1 MHFFN
6 PEKVNNR
13 FQGPVYDSKP
23 REPGFFT
30 RAFPSLSYYLRVY
43 AKTTMWTVIKAKRG
57 TFDDKA
63 WLYSCNWFLDDVES
77 TGIHVHADGLQYI
90 DQLKGR
96 PCVICANHMS
106 TLETYML
113 PAMILPR
120 FPVTFVVKKA
130 LVEMPL
136 FGDVMKSRSPVV
148 LGRSNPKEDLM
159 AVLHEGSDRL
169 KKGMSVVVFP
179 QGTRCEHFDDAKFNS
194 LAVKLAAR
202 AGVPLVPLALK
213 TDAWSVGHRIKDCG
227 RIYPNRDVLFRF
239 FPPITVNG
247 PGHAEHNAIRETLS
261 ETLSFWEKRQDIL
274 DRHALPFT
282 PPNFRLP
289 AAIDPAA
296 LAESGQETA
305 EPGQKPD
312 ESSGTSDGSRL

>member
-1 MHFFN
+1 M
-6 PEKVNNR
+6 ER
-13 FQGPVYDSKP
+13 
-23 REPGFFT
+23 
-30 RAFPSLSYYLRVY
+30 
-43 AKTTMWTVIKAKRG
+43 
-57 TFDDKA
+57 
-63 WLYSCNWFLDDVES
+63 

-90 DQLKGR
+90 DQLEGR

-113 PAMILPR
+113 PAILLPR
-120 FPVTFVVKKA
+120 FPVTFVVKKY

-136 FGDVMKSRSPVV
+136 FCDVMKSRSPVV
-148 LGRSNPKEDLM
+148 LGRSNPREDLLK
-159 AVLHEGSDRL
+159 VLHEGSDRL

-213 TDAWSVGHRIKDCG
+213 TDAWSVGHRIKDFG

>member
-1 MHFFN
+1 M
-6 PEKVNNR
+6 
-13 FQGPVYDSKP
+13 
-23 REPGFFT
+23 
-30 RAFPSLSYYLRVY
+30 
-43 AKTTMWTVIKAKRG
+43 
-57 TFDDKA
+57 
-63 WLYSCNWFLDDVES
+63 
-77 TGIHVHADGLQYI
+77 
-90 DQLKGR
+90 
-96 PCVICANHMS
+96 
-106 TLETYML
+106 
-113 PAMILPR
+113 
-120 FPVTFVVKKA
+120 VKKY

-136 FGDVMKSRSPVV
+136 FCDVMKSRSPVV
-148 LGRSNPKEDLM
+148 LGRSNPREDLLK
-159 AVLHEGSDRL
+159 VLHEGSDRL

-202 AGVPLVPLALK
+202 AGVPIVPLALK
-213 TDAWSVGHRIKDCG
+213 TDAWSVGHRIKDFG
-227 RIYPNRDVLFRF
+227 RIYPNRDVLF
-239 FPPITVNG
+239 
-247 PGHAEHNAIRETLS
+247 RETLS

>member
-6 PEKVNNR
+6 PEKVTSR

-43 AKTTMWTVIKAKRG
+43 CGTTLWTVIKAKRG

-63 WLYSCNWFLDDVES
+63 WLYSCNWILDEVER
-77 TGIHVHADGLQYI
+77 TGIHVHADGMQYL
-90 DQLKGR
+90 DQLEGR
-96 PCVICANHMS
+96 PCVICSNHMS
-106 TLETYML
+106 TLETYLL
-113 PAMILPR
+113 PAIFLPR
-120 FPVTFVVKKA
+120 FPVTFVVKKY

-136 FGDVMKSRSPVV
+136 FSDVMKSRSPVV
-148 LGRSNPKEDLM
+148 LGRSNPREDLLK
-159 AVLHEGSDRL
+159 VLHEGSDRL
-169 KKGMSVVVFP
+169 KNGMSVVVFP

-213 TDAWSVGHRIKDCG
+213 TNAWSLGHRVKEFG
-227 RIYPNRDVLFRF
+227 KIYPNRDVLFRF
-239 FPPITVNG
+239 FPPITVKG
-247 PGHAEHNAIRETLS
+247 SGRAEHNAIRDTLR

-289 AAIDPAA
+289 AAIDPEA
-296 LAESGQETA
+296 LAESGQKTA
-305 EPGQKPD
+305 EPGQQPD
-312 ESSGTSDGSRL
+312 ESSGTSDGARQ

>member
-6 PEKVNNR
+6 PEKVTSR

-43 AKTTMWTVIKAKRG
+43 FGTTLWTVIKAKRG

-63 WLYSCNWFLDDVES
+63 WLYSSNWILDEVER
-77 TGIHVHADGLQYI
+77 TGIHVHADGMQYL
-90 DQLKGR
+90 DQLEGR
-96 PCVICANHMS
+96 PCAIF
-106 TLETYML
+106 
-113 PAMILPR
+113 LPR
-120 FPVTFVVKKA
+120 FPVTFVVKKY

-136 FGDVMKSRSPVV
+136 FSDVMKSRSPVV
-148 LGRSNPKEDLM
+148 LGRSNPREDLLK
-159 AVLHEGSDRL
+159 VLHEGSDRL
-169 KKGMSVVVFP
+169 KNGMSVVVFP

-213 TDAWSVGHRIKDCG
+213 TNAWSLGHRVKEFG
-227 RIYPNRDVLFRF
+227 KIYPNRDVLFRF
-239 FPPITVNG
+239 FPPITVKG
-247 PGHAEHNAIRETLS
+247 SGRAEHNAIRDTLR

-296 LAESGQETA
+296 LAESGQKTA
-305 EPGQKPD
+305 EPGQQPD
-312 ESSGTSDGSRL
+312 ESSGTSDGARQ